1 MSEQHTKVKGV
12 VDIVFLIDVSGSMA
26 HCIEALK
33 ENIKSF
39 VKTLTSGDG
48 GPNEAGPAVKDFRI
62 KVAAY
67 RDVIADHEWFV
78 EHPFT
83 ASVDDVHGHLAT
95 LVASGG
101 GDEPESLLDGLHK
114 ISNMGQ
120 TDAGAPADPSRW
132 RYRREA
138 ARVVVVF
145 TDASFHKTMSYP
157 EGKGGG
163 VADVMN
169 AAMQSRIMLEIFAP
183 DMECFVDL
191 EAIDKANFNRI
202 AYDVSAKNGAVI
214 ALEQYTRDKANF
226 SKVMA
231 ALAKSVSKSAE
242 VPVL

>member
-67 RDVIADHEWFV
+67 RDAIADHEWFV

-95 LVASGG
+95 LVASSHGR
-101 GDEPESLLDGLHK
+101 DG
-114 ISNMGQ
+114 
-120 TDAGAPADPSRW
+120 R
-132 RYRREA
+132 
-138 ARVVVVF
+138 
-145 TDASFHKTMSYP
+145 
-157 EGKGGG
+157 
-163 VADVMN
+163 
-169 AAMQSRIMLEIFAP
+169 
-183 DMECFVDL
+183 
-191 EAIDKANFNRI
+191 
-202 AYDVSAKNGAVI
+202 
-214 ALEQYTRDKANF
+214 
-226 SKVMA
+226 
-231 ALAKSVSKSAE
+231 
-242 VPVL
+242 